1 MAVAAVLVPVILEH
15 RRWRQVDQ
23 EFSHVAELQRGR
35 LHGILFERKKRH
47 RNVQFGHKAYYVK
60 LRKA

>member
-35 LHGILFERKKRH
+35 LHGILFERKKGIETYSLAIRPTT
-47 RNVQFGHKAYYVK
+47 
-60 LRKA
+60 